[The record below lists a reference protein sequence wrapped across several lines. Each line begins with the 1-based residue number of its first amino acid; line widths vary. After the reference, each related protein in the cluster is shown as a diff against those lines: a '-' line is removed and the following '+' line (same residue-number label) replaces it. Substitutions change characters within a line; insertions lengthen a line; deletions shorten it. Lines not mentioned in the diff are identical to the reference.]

1 MIALRLSKCLSEANR
16 VTKVF
21 TSPNDDIVL
30 EGTIKKEQD
39 LLKPVFVVETD
50 VNLKDYNYCEIP
62 GFGRKYFMHPHVQ
75 QTHLW
80 ILELE
85 VDVLST
91 YATGLA
97 NCPVLVKRTCK
108 DGKMNFY
115 INDDVFFTEQRN
127 IVTYHNFK
135 KRNPTTGEL
144 VDATFG
150 SSGYYLIVAGG

>member
-21 TSPNDDIVL
+21 TSASDDIVL
-30 EGTIKKEQD
+30 EGTFKKEQD
-39 LLKPVFVVETD
+39 LLRPVFVVETD

-62 GFGRKYFMHPHVQ
+62 EFGRKYFMHPHVQ

-97 NCPVLVKRTCK
+97 NCPVLVKRTAK
-108 DGKMNFY
+108 DGKINYYM
-115 INDDVFFTEQRN
+115 NDDVFFTEQRSV
-127 IVTYHNFK
+127 VTYHKFK
-135 KRNPTTGEL
+135 KLDSSGKR

-150 SSGYYLIVAGG
+150 DESYYLLVAGG